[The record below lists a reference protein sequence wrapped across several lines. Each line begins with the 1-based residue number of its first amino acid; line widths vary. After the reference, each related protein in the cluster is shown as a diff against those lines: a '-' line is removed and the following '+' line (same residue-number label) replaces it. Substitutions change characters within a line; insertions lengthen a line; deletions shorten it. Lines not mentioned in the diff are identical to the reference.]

1 MNRVRAAA
9 LLLAGASAAG
19 AWGSLRAQ
27 SSPAAGRNVAAVYA
41 EICANCHG
49 AGLSGGPAPS
59 LLDDVWAHGGD
70 DASIAT
76 SIRDGWPATG
86 MPAFK
91 GALSDEAVRT
101 LVIYVR
107 ELRAK
112 AAAGASSTPAAPRR
126 PAADEVFRSERHAFR
141 LETVVDNFETPWGI
155 DFLPDGTMLFT
166 ERSGQLRR
174 VVGGKLD
181 PTVVGGLPP
190 LWVRQDG
197 GLMDVAIHPD
207 YAANGWI
214 YLAFSEPGG
223 TAPGA
228 SSTRII
234 RARLRDN
241 RLVDQED
248 LFKAPPALYW
258 DDNSHYGARFLFGPQ
273 NVLFFSIGDRGHMP
287 DSQDLASPYGKLH
300 RVHDDGRI
308 PADNPFVDRP
318 GASKSVWSYGHRN
331 QQGLAFH
338 PVTGDLWTT
347 EHGPRGVDEVNL
359 TVKGKNYG
367 WPLATFGMNY
377 DGTPISDKT
386 SLPGMESPAAEW
398 TPTIAPSGIAFYTGD
413 RFPQWKNSLFVAC
426 LAGQQ
431 LRRLEITGQKV
442 THQEVV
448 FRGLG
453 RVREVV
459 MGPDGYLYVA
469 INTPGRIYRVVPA
482 T

>member
-1 MNRVRAAA
+1 MNRARAVALALVAA
-9 LLLAGASAAG
+9 TPIAAF
-19 AWGSLRAQ
+19 ATLRAQ
-27 SSPAAGRNVAAVYA
+27 STPAANRNVATVYA
-41 EICANCHG
+41 DICANCHG
-49 AGLSGGPAPS
+49 AALTGGPAPS
-59 LLDDVWAHGGD
+59 LLDEVWAHGGD
-70 DASIAT
+70 DESIAK
-76 SIRDGWPATG
+76 SIREGWPAMG

-91 GALSDEAVRT
+91 GALSEDTVRT
-101 LVIYVR
+101 LVIYIR

-112 AAAGASSTPAAPRR
+112 AAAAPPAAAPRK
-126 PAADEVFRSERHAFR
+126 PAPDEVFRSERQAFR

-181 PTVVGGLPP
+181 PTVIGGLPP

-197 GLMDVAIHPD
+197 GLMDVAVHPD
-207 YAANGWI
+207 YANNGWI

-223 TAPGA
+223 TVPGA

-234 RARLRDN
+234 RARIRDN
-241 RLVDQED
+241 QLVDQET

-300 RVHDDGRI
+300 RIHDDGRI

-318 GASKSVWSYGHRN
+318 GAAKSVWSYGHRN
-331 QQGLAFH
+331 QQGLAFD

-347 EHGPRGVDEVNL
+347 EHGPRGGDEVNL
-359 TVKGKNYG
+359 TVKGRNYG
-367 WPLATFGMNY
+367 WPTVTFGMNY

-386 SLPGMESPAAEW
+386 AQPGMEVPAAQW
-398 TPTIAPSGIAFYTGD
+398 TPTIAPSGITFYTGD
-413 RFPQWKNSLFVAC
+413 RFPQWKNHLFIAC

-448 FRGLG
+448 FSGLG

-469 INTPGRIYRVVPA
+469 TNTPGRIYRIVPA
-482 T
+482 P

>member
-1 MNRVRAAA
+1 MNRARAVALSLVAA
-9 LLLAGASAAG
+9 TLITAFAT
-19 AWGSLRAQ
+19 LRAQ
-27 SSPAAGRNVAAVYA
+27 STPAANRNVADVYK

-49 AGLSGGPAPS
+49 AALTGGPAPS

-70 DASIAT
+70 DESLAR
-76 SIRDGWPATG
+76 SIREGWPSTG
-86 MPAFK
+86 MPSFK
-91 GALSDEAVRT
+91 GALSEDTVRT
-101 LVIYVR
+101 LVIYIR

-112 AAAGASSTPAAPRR
+112 AAAAPPAPAPRK
-126 PAADEVFRSERHAFR
+126 PGPDEVFRSERQAFR

-181 PTVVGGLPP
+181 PTVIGGLPA

-197 GLMDVAIHPD
+197 GLMDVAVHPD
-207 YAANGWI
+207 YASNGWI
-214 YLAFSEPGG
+214 YLAFSEPG
-223 TAPGA
+223 ASVPGA

-234 RARLRDN
+234 RGRIRDN
-241 RLVDQED
+241 QLVDQET

-258 DDNSHYGARFLFGPQ
+258 DDNSHYGARLLFGPQ

-300 RVHDDGRI
+300 RIHDDGRV

-318 GASKSVWSYGHRN
+318 GAVKSVWSYGHRN
-331 QQGLAFH
+331 QQGLAFD

-347 EHGPRGVDEVNL
+347 EHGPRGGDEVNL

-367 WPLATFGMNY
+367 WPTVTFGMNY

-386 SLPGMESPAAEW
+386 AQAGMEPPAAQW
-398 TPTIAPSGIAFYTGD
+398 TPTIAPSGITFYTGD
-413 RFPQWKNSLFVAC
+413 RFPQWKNHLFIAC

-431 LRRLEITGQKV
+431 LRRLEVSGQKV

-448 FRGLG
+448 FSGLG

-459 MGPDGYLYVA
+459 VGPDGYLYVST
-469 INTPGRIYRVVPA
+469 NTPGRIYRIVPA
-482 T
+482 S